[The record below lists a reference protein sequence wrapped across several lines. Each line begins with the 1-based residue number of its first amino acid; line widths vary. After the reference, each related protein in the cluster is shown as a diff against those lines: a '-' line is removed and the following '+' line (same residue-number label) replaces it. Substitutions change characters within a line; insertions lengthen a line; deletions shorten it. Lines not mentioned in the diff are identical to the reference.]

1 LLIGNSFMKCLTTVT
16 LILLSFLSAQESIIY
31 WNSLSTSVKVDVPIA
46 EDETLEGGRVQIRVS
61 FDGGDNFKDLGQ
73 PFPIE
78 GGDLS
83 DLKEIL
89 IPRQDFVSLDGYS
102 EGGTAQFIAEIW
114 DRAGNSVVGTVSD
127 SVLTIDETI
136 PVLNEVTVTST
147 NVQNNSLA
155 KPDDMLTLTITASE
169 GINMPVV
176 EINGDEFPA
185 TGEGNSWKVENVF
198 EDEDDGLVTFS
209 IDFKDYAQNPGTVVT
224 ATTDESKV
232 AYDGTAPEL
241 DNIRLYS
248 KNSYDQTLAVK
259 GDSIFLDF
267 MASETLF
274 TINVTLN
281 GNEISQLTKTELQYR
296 YLHVLTEKDAEGS
309 IPFTID
315 YNDLAGNS
323 GEQILETSDGSEVLF
338 DMTPPATFK
347 VESVGSSTKKS
358 KSAAPVEAG
367 KPSSSKGQTALPAF
381 FTGTTLIIAV
391 AVTGV
396 LFLLMVLSWWKIFS
410 KANQAGWKVLVPFLN
425 LIVLTKILNKPIW
438 WMVIY
443 LILPVGHILVSLQ
456 LAKFFGKKIIF
467 AVGMIL
473 LPFVFYPLL
482 AFSKA
487 QIAEPAAVPE

>member
-1 LLIGNSFMKCLTTVT
+1 M
-16 LILLSFLSAQESIIY
+16 
-31 WNSLSTSVKVDVPIA
+31 
-46 EDETLEGGRVQIRVS
+46 
-61 FDGGDNFKDLGQ
+61 
-73 PFPIE
+73 
-78 GGDLS
+78 
-83 DLKEIL
+83 
-89 IPRQDFVSLDGYS
+89 
-102 EGGTAQFIAEIW
+102 
-114 DRAGNSVVGTVSD
+114 
-127 SVLTIDETI
+127 
-136 PVLNEVTVTST
+136 
-147 NVQNNSLA
+147 
-155 KPDDMLTLTITASE
+155 
-169 GINMPVV
+169 
-176 EINGDEFPA
+176 
-185 TGEGNSWKVENVF
+185 
-198 EDEDDGLVTFS
+198 VTFS
-209 IDFKDYAQNPGTVVT
+209 IDFKAYAQNPGTVVT

-323 GEQILETSDGSEVLF
+323 GEQVLETSDGSEVLF

-396 LFLLMVLSWWKIFS
+396 LFLMMVLSLS
-410 KANQAGWKVLVPFLN
+410 
-425 LIVLTKILNKPIW
+425 LI
-438 WMVIY
+438 
-443 LILPVGHILVSLQ
+443 HI
-456 LAKFFGKKIIF
+456 
-467 AVGMIL
+467 
-473 LPFVFYPLL
+473 
-482 AFSKA
+482 
-487 QIAEPAAVPE
+487 